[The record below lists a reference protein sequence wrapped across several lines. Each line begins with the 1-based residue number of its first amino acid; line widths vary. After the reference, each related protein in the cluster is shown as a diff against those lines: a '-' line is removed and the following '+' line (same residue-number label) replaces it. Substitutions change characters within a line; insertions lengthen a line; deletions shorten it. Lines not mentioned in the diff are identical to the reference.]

1 MELALKRR
9 QLGERLEAALQLQMG
24 LRLGG
29 LWPIVLGLHFPGT
42 RVAAVRV
49 GIGVRIRVGVAG

>member
-24 LRLGG
+24 LRLG